1 MCSHLL
7 AKFDAA
13 RLNYP
18 ETLTES
24 VQTSSF
30 AARLH
35 RPDFDVVLRILIS
48 ELQARSQRIYK
59 SPMLRFCL
67 AIHLENEALLR
78 LTLSRDGAFHE
89 TPHQS
94 PPQH

>member
-1 MCSHLL
+1 M
-7 AKFDAA
+7 
-13 RLNYP
+13 
-18 ETLTES
+18 
-24 VQTSSF
+24 
-30 AARLH
+30 
-35 RPDFDVVLRILIS
+35 IS
-48 ELQARSQRIYK
+48 ELQSRSQRIYK